1 MEAKNKAL
9 SLNRV
14 VPALIMLALAAVIVW
29 LDSFWL
35 GIAFVVLGIVAQM
48 EMKAVYEKVIAKP
61 YLVIC
66 LIPPVLFVLWIAY
79 GPLDLPLLTIALCFL
94 AVLLG
99 LLNWRRLMSTL
110 LAAVYPGIPMFA
122 LAALCLLGTYG
133 TAAEKPLIQSCIIF
147 VVGGVAAGDIAALII
162 GKRFGKRKL
171 CPAISPG
178 KTIAGLVA
186 QLIATPLFVCGV
198 WFAVKEWFCPGF
210 PIGDALIL
218 GIFCGPFAVVGD
230 LYASW
235 LKRKAGIKDF
245 GKILG
250 GHGGVLDRFDGMS
263 FAALFAVLWF
273 VCWQP
278 FYFS

>member
-14 VPALIMLALAAVIVW
+14 VPALIMFALAAVIVW
-29 LDSFWL
+29 FDPFWL
-35 GIAFVVLGIVAQM
+35 GIAFIVLGIVAQM

-61 YLVIC
+61 YFVIC

-79 GPLDLPLLTIALCFL
+79 GPLDLPLLTIVLCFL
-94 AVLLG
+94 AVLLV
-99 LLNWRRLMSTL
+99 LVNWRRLMSTL

-147 VVGGVAAGDIAALII
+147 VVGGVATGDIAALVI

-178 KTIAGLVA
+178 KTVAGFVA
-186 QLIATPLFVCGV
+186 QLVMTPLFVCGT
-198 WFAVKEWFCPGF
+198 WFAVKEWLYPGF
-210 PIGDALIL
+210 PIGDALVL
-218 GIFCGPFAVVGD
+218 GIFCGPFAVAGD

-263 FAALFAVLWF
+263 VAALFAVLWF
-273 VCWQP
+273 VSWQP